1 MKLAA
6 LTIGQSP
13 RTDIMEDIKGIFAK
27 DTKIIEKGALDGLSR
42 KEINSLHPK
51 ENDYI
56 LISRLNDGTAAKISG
71 RYVEKRLQNIIK
83 EIENETDMF
92 LILCAGQFPTLTSKK
107 LIIKP
112 DILFSNFIPG
122 IIQRGVMVD
131 LVPLEEQI
139 DELKTRWNFNKNIK
153 VKYKSLCPYTATR
166 GEIISKAREIK
177 DMKPDLVLLDC
188 FGFGTD
194 TKEIFKEVVNKPI
207 ILVRTFDAYILKELL
222 D

>member
-13 RTDIMEDIKGIFAK
+13 RIDIMADIEKIFIK
-27 DTKIIEKGALDGLSR
+27 NTNIIEKGALDGLSK
-42 KEINSLHPK
+42 KEINDLYPK

-56 LISRLNDGTAAKISG
+56 LISRLSDGTSAKISG
-71 RYVEKRLQNIIK
+71 NYIEKKLQSIIK
-83 EIENETDMF
+83 EMEDEVDIF
-92 LILCAGQFPTLTSKK
+92 LILCAGQFSDLTSKK

-112 DILFSNFIPG
+112 DVLLNKLIPG
-122 IIQRGVMVD
+122 IVESGIMVD
-131 LVPLEEQI
+131 LVPLKEQI
-139 DELKTRWNFNKNIK
+139 EELKTRWTFTNIT

-166 GEIISKAREIK
+166 GEIISKAREIR

-194 TKEIFKEVVNKPI
+194 TKKIFKEIVDKPI
-207 ILVRTFDAYILKELL
+207 ILVRTLVAYILKELL
-222 D
+222 E